1 MDRRSFLARSGLAGS
16 ALVLG
21 GVPVFA
27 DAART
32 RRKRIPLAG
41 GGTFAEGI
49 ASGETSTNAAT
60 LWTRLGGYRTDRR
73 LGLEIASD
81 PGFRHVIHRRSVVA
95 RAAHD
100 HTIKARVGGRFLKP
114 GERYWYRFEGAHS
127 HSPVGRFQTLR
138 PADSNEPVRIAFF
151 SCQDWQAGY
160 FGAHRTLAERD
171 DLDLVVGLGDYIY
184 ERNFYEGPRANRL
197 GANGD
202 GEVQTLDEYRA
213 AYRMWR
219 SDADLRAMHAAHPV
233 LATWDD
239 HEVEDNYAGDKPGEA
254 TENPRVPFA
263 GRRSNGWLAFSEYQ
277 PFRLLGP
284 VGTRVYRSLRL
295 GRHAE
300 LFLTDHRSYRD
311 DQPCGDSFT
320 TPCPPAETNKPG
332 RTLLGSAQK
341 SWLKDGLRGSRATW
355 KLIGNPTMIMALD
368 APQGFP
374 INKDQWDGY
383 GAERTELLSF
393 IRDQR
398 IADVSFI
405 TGDIHTFFAGEV
417 HVDGRT
423 QGPSLATEFVG
434 GSISSLG
441 VPESV
446 AGATGTPLPPSVVL
460 ALTQNVEAVNP
471 HITYNEQK
479 SRGYQVVEATPRELR
494 VEYKGVEARTRSTSA
509 TTLARFRVA
518 AGTPRAQRV

>member
-81 PGFRHVIHRRSVVA
+81 PGFRHVVHRRSVVA

-184 ERNFYEGPRANRL
+184 ERNFYEGPRTDTL
-197 GANGD
+197 GANDD

-239 HEVEDNYAGDKPGEA
+239 HEVEDNYAGGKPGEA

-277 PFRLLGP
+277 AVLPCWARSARASTAACGSVATPSSSSPTIAPIATTSPAATRSPRRARPRRPTSRAARCSGP
-284 VGTRVYRSLRL
+284 RRRAGS
-295 GRHAE
+295 
-300 LFLTDHRSYRD
+300 
-311 DQPCGDSFT
+311 
-320 TPCPPAETNKPG
+320 
-332 RTLLGSAQK
+332 RTACAARGP
-341 SWLKDGLRGSRATW
+341 RGS
-355 KLIGNPTMIMALD
+355 
-368 APQGFP
+368 
-374 INKDQWDGY
+374 
-383 GAERTELLSF
+383 
-393 IRDQR
+393 
-398 IADVSFI
+398 
-405 TGDIHTFFAGEV
+405 
-417 HVDGRT
+417 
-423 QGPSLATEFVG
+423 
-434 GSISSLG
+434 
-441 VPESV
+441 
-446 AGATGTPLPPSVVL
+446 
-460 ALTQNVEAVNP
+460 
-471 HITYNEQK
+471 
-479 SRGYQVVEATPRELR
+479 
-494 VEYKGVEARTRSTSA
+494 
-509 TTLARFRVA
+509 
-518 AGTPRAQRV
+518 